1 MPYSGPPMGGLL
13 EGVAMSE
20 QPRAPRAGVGPVR
33 LRRANRA
40 QVVLVPAYL
49 DTLLPED
56 HLARLVWAA
65 VERLDWSAFTAELV
79 VVEGG
84 PGRAAADPQVL
95 GALWLYA
102 TSQGVTSARALAR
115 LCVEHLAYLWLGG
128 GVSLNYHTLSDFRTA
143 HGAALDQ
150 LMTEVLGCLRHAGL
164 VEFAQVAQDGMRVRA
179 SAGAASF
186 RRGPTLEQA
195 LGEAQAFLA
204 QVQEAGA
211 PPDGD
216 PDGPPTPRQRAA
228 RERAA
233 RARVAR
239 VAAALAAL
247 PAAQAAKPPKQ
258 QGQARVSTTDAEAR
272 VMKMADGG
280 FRPAYNVEFAADT
293 AHRAIVGVAVTNV
306 GSDLAQ
312 APPMVAQVRE
322 RMGRLPGYWLVDGG
336 FASHATI
343 EAVAAQGV
351 AVLAPVP
358 YPKELTRDRF
368 TPRASDSAVIA
379 AWRAR
384 MGTAPA
390 QALYGLR
397 GQTSE
402 CVNAH
407 ARYHGLEQLRVRGLA
422 KVQCVALWMALTH
435 NLLLWVRRRPV
446 GPPAARAVA

>member
-1 MPYSGPPMGGLL
+1 
-13 EGVAMSE
+13 MSE
-20 QPRAPRAGVGPVR
+20 QPRAARAGVGPVR

-49 DTLLPED
+49 EALLPDD

-150 LMTEVLGCLRHAGL
+150 MLTEVLGCLRHAGL
-164 VEFAQVAQDGMRVRA
+164 VESRRGAGMRVRA

-204 QVQEAGA
+204 QVQEGGA

-258 QGQARVSTTDAEAR
+258 QGQARVSTTYAEAR

-358 YPKELTRDRF
+358 HSK
-368 TPRASDSAVIA
+368 
-379 AWRAR
+379 AR
-384 MGTAPA
+384 PGTGLRRGPATAP
-390 QALYGLR
+390 
-397 GQTSE
+397 
-402 CVNAH
+402 
-407 ARYHGLEQLRVRGLA
+407 
-422 KVQCVALWMALTH
+422 
-435 NLLLWVRRRPV
+435 
-446 GPPAARAVA
+446 

>member
-1 MPYSGPPMGGLL
+1 
-13 EGVAMSE
+13 
-20 QPRAPRAGVGPVR
+20 
-33 LRRANRA
+33 
-40 QVVLVPAYL
+40 
-49 DTLLPED
+49 
-56 HLARLVWAA
+56 
-65 VERLDWSAFTAELV
+65 
-79 VVEGG
+79 
-84 PGRAAADPQVL
+84 
-95 GALWLYA
+95 
-102 TSQGVTSARALAR
+102 
-115 LCVEHLAYLWLGG
+115 
-128 GVSLNYHTLSDFRTA
+128 
-143 HGAALDQ
+143 
-150 LMTEVLGCLRHAGL
+150 LGCLRHAGL

-195 LGEAQAFLA
+195 LSEAQAFLA

-239 VAAALAAL
+239 VEAALAAL
-247 PAAQAAKPPKQ
+247 PAAQATKPPQ
-258 QGQARVSTTDAEAR
+258 QAQARVSTTDAEAR

-293 AHRAIVGVAVTNV
+293 AHRAIVGVAVTNA

-322 RMGRLPGYWLVDGG
+322 RVGHLPGHWLVDGG

-343 EAVAAQGV
+343 EAVGAQGV
-351 AVLAPVP
+351 TVLAPVP
-358 YPKELTRDRF
+358 HSKDPARDRF

-379 AWRAR
+379 AWRTR

-422 KVQCVALWMALTH
+422 KVRCVALWMALTH
-435 NLLLWVRRRPV
+435 NLLLWVRGRPV